1 MSASVNLNPKFLKEA
16 ATQKAS
22 TIAKNSRNEK
32 LFKSLATEELNLTV
46 LRTLPGGVTSPKTYA
61 IRETTRLPLY
71 GL

>member
-1 MSASVNLNPKFLKEA
+1 MSASVNLNPKFMKES
-16 ATQKAS
+16 TIQKVS

-46 LRTLPGGVTSPKTYA
+46 LRPLPGGITSPKAYA
-61 IRETTRLPLY
+61 LRETTRLPMY